1 MAELPWHGRMPYTYP
16 KYTGSLVTY
25 DYKPCENMGQMEG
38 NYNYD
43 AVMDVQWPF
52 GFGLHYTTVTYS
64 NMKVDKETFSEGDVL
79 TVSINVTNSGQRPTK
94 ESVLLY
100 STDLVAS
107 LTPDNRRLRA
117 FEKVDLQP
125 GQTTTVTLQLP
136 AKDLSFVNLDGQ
148 WVLEPGEFRLFI
160 ADQQVVVKCE

>member
-1 MAELPWHGRMPYTYP
+1 M
-16 KYTGSLVTY
+16 TY

-52 GFGLHYTTVTYS
+52 GFGLHYTTVAYS
-64 NMKVDKETFSEGDVL
+64 NMKVDKETFREGDVL
-79 TVSINVTNSGQRPTK
+79 MVSVDVTNTGQRPTK
-94 ESVLLY
+94 ESVLLF
-100 STDLVAS
+100 SSDLVAS
-107 LTPDNRRLRA
+107 LTPDNCRLRA

-125 GQTTTVTLQLP
+125 GQTSTVTLQLP
-136 AKDLSFVNLDGQ
+136 ASDLSFVNLDGQ

-160 ADQQVVVKCE
+160 ADQRVVVQCE

>member
-1 MAELPWHGRMPYTYP
+1 
-16 KYTGSLVTY
+16 
-25 DYKPCENMGQMEG
+25 MEG

-64 NMKVDKETFSEGDVL
+64 NMKVDKDIFHSGDVL
-79 TVSINVTNSGQRPTK
+79 TVNIDVTNTGQRPTK

-117 FEKVDLQP
+117 FEKVELQP

-136 AKDLSFVNLDGQ
+136 ANDLSFVNFDDQ

-160 ADQQVVVKCE
+160 ADQQVVVKCVASSSIIKQLNQ